1 MDIKTTRAEFNGSI
15 ILGQGYENDIF
26 KFFYYD
32 LNIKSNNYY
41 NRGYFGWNY
50 SIYELNNTLSDL
62 KYNVFVIN
70 AYRNS
75 PTQNNRIDYKLI
87 NKYLDRVIRN
97 YNKKVDRWNY
107 QEKEKINKQYIKR
120 ITKKLNEI
128 IYSCYNKEQGK
139 WEQ

>member
-1 MDIKTTRAEFNGSI
+1 MDIKTTRADFNGSI

-32 LNIKSNNYY
+32 LNIRSNNYY
-41 NRGYFGWNY
+41 NRGYYGWNY
-50 SIYELNNTLSDL
+50 SIYELNKSLSNL

-87 NKYLDRVIRN
+87 NKYFNRIIKN
-97 YNKKVDRWNY
+97 YNKKVDRCNWR
-107 QEKEKINKQYIKR
+107 EKEKINKQYIKR

-128 IYSCYNKEQGK
+128 IYNCYKKEQGR
-139 WEQ
+139 

>member
-128 IYSCYNKEQGK
+128 IYSCYNKDQGK